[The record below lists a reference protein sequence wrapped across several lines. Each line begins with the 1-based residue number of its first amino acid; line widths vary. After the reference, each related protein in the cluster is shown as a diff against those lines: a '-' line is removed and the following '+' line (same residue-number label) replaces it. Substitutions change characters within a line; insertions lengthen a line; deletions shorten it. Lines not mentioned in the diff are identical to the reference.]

1 MVVGQVKQ
9 YKASQVHVH
18 VLINSGNSNLAC
30 QCTCTGTYPFPP
42 TCSLSTSCVD
52 ATCAVSLCS
61 TDWSRTASSLYC
73 LLALS
78 SSLTGTLSD
87 SWCWRLES
95 LKRRASWREG
105 GGGGGGREGV
115 RGREGGRKGGR
126 EGGRDPCCTYTSCNI
141 HVPCVSPG
149 SPVSQLQPSPW

>member
-9 YKASQVHVH
+9 YKVSQVHVH
-18 VLINSGNSNLAC
+18 VLINRGNSNLAC

-52 ATCAVSLCS
+52 ATCAVFLCS

-73 LLALS
+73 LLGLS

-105 GGGGGGREGV
+105 GGEGEG
-115 RGREGGRKGGR
+115 GREGGRKGGR
-126 EGGRDPCCTYTSCNI
+126 EGSMLYTSCNI